1 MRPIHSKSI
10 AFAVIAT
17 VIVTSCSSAEDSSR
31 RSLNSVT
38 CFESVEAKE
47 AARLEAQRA
56 YEQTIPTTT
65 VPVVTLN
72 TPELFDASGEPAV
85 LQSADGS
92 SNLVGG
98 GYRVPAYIRATDDS
112 STTST
117 TTDSPSSTV
126 APTTS
131 SSTPTT
137 ANTEEDS
144 PTTTDEDV
152 TTNSV
157 ESETTTTSV
166 ESETPTTDAPPVIS
180 SGDDPREAALAALQ
194 ALIEVPICSE
204 IENVNEDP
212 SLNEEDGSDEFG
224 DEQDQAREC
233 EVSVVFNADGTATI
247 DICDAAD
254 WFSATG
260 KFTMSLPWMGV
271 PLTVPAGG
279 AGFELTAYVGNV
291 IVFAQQIDPPGPF
304 ETSSTYY
311 VSGDGHGNEVP
322 VTVAQQSEDGETC
335 SIDTNNGN
343 VSVNCEEFVYAYFIT
358 VSPDGEG
365 RTMAGVSSSL
375 FSQAGAQSMSM
386 RVWTMSNVIVFD
398 QEISPDNIYEFFVPI
413 DDAEPQEEGGDQSD
427 ELFGGIISPAVD
439 TKFSASLESDGEM
452 FMQFYASCD
461 QQEISATLTNKSTLL
476 VETLQVMPSNVLNE
490 GLCGVWIYG
499 GATAGDYEVEI
510 QATTDHFINW
520 NSNVNLTAVSGS
532 GSLEFEM
539 TGMPVTASQQYS
551 ITLQNGGWV
560 RIQGNS
566 NSECGPDVVDPYLLI
581 LDTDGRE
588 MARDDDGASTQSNCN
603 SAVITVYLSA
613 GKTYTIVATTIDIA
627 YAEDLAEENATRT
640 NAPVDYVLLVGSPVV
655 TNENQ
660 IVADSPPVGVEIGPG
675 EPIADSTVSSVA
687 NQLPNQGVASA
698 SPLPTAS
705 LTSSDLAAEIPATVI
720 SADVTTMVCSRTC
733 IDNLFEIAEIQ
744 DGFLTISIGGSEV
757 VVSRSDQLVKI
768 PLSSGRQVLKVVGKS
783 ADGATSKSYSAP
795 IVRVTP
801 RFAAPAKTGP
811 TPLYPAKSGQS
822 ERLPLSWPWV
832 ATVLIALIGVGT
844 LLKRRATTR

>member
-1 MRPIHSKSI
+1 
-10 AFAVIAT
+10 
-17 VIVTSCSSAEDSSR
+17 
-31 RSLNSVT
+31 
-38 CFESVEAKE
+38 
-47 AARLEAQRA
+47 
-56 YEQTIPTTT
+56 
-65 VPVVTLN
+65 LN

-85 LQSADGS
+85 LQSAEGGS

-98 GYRVPAYIRATDDS
+98 GYRVPAYLRATDDT

-117 TTDSPSSTV
+117 TTSSSSSTV
-126 APTTS
+126 APSTT

-137 ANTEEDS
+137 PNTEQDS

-166 ESETPTTDAPPVIS
+166 ESETPTTEAPPAVT
-180 SGDDPREAALAALQ
+180 SGGDPREAALAALQ
-194 ALIEVPICSE
+194 ALIEVPLCSE
-204 IENVNEDP
+204 IENVSQD
-212 SLNEEDGSDEFG
+212 SLSSEEEGSDESG
-224 DEQDQAREC
+224 DEQAQSREC
-233 EVSVVFNADGTATI
+233 EVNVVFNADGTATI

-254 WFSATG
+254 WFGAVG
-260 KFTMSLPWMGV
+260 KFTLYVPWMGL
-271 PLTVPAGG
+271 PLTVPANGS
-279 AGFELTAYVGNV
+279 GFELTVYVGDV

-311 VSGDGHGNEVP
+311 VTGDEQGTEVP

-335 SIDTNNGN
+335 SLDTTNGN
-343 VSVNCEEFVYAYFIT
+343 VYVNCEEFVYAYFFT
-358 VSPDGEG
+358 VSPDGES
-365 RTMAGVSSSL
+365 RTMAGVSNSL

-386 RVWTMSNVIVFD
+386 RIWTMSNVIVFD

-413 DDAEPQEEGGDQSD
+413 DGAEPQEEGDDQSD

-439 TKFSASLESDGEM
+439 TKFSASLESDGQM

-461 QQEISATLTNKSTLL
+461 QQEISATLTNESNLL
-476 VETLQVMPSNVLNE
+476 AETLQVMPSNVLNE

-499 GATAGDYEVEI
+499 EAAAGDYEVEI
-510 QATTDHFINW
+510 QATTDHFIYW

-532 GSLEFEM
+532 GSLEFQM

-566 NSECGPDVVDPYLLI
+566 NAECGPDVVDPYLLI

-588 MARDDDGASTQSNCN
+588 MARDDDGASIESNCN
-603 SAVITVYLSA
+603 SAMITVFLSA

-627 YAEDLAEENATRT
+627 YADELAEENATRT
-640 NAPVDYVLLVGSPVV
+640 NAPVDYVLLVGSPLV

-660 IVADSPPVGVEIGPG
+660 IVADSPPVGVEIGSG
-675 EPIADSTVSSVA
+675 EPIADSAVSSVVG
-687 NQLPNQGVASA
+687 QLPNQGIGSA
-698 SPLPTAS
+698 SPLPTTSLAS
-705 LTSSDLAAEIPATVI
+705 SELAAEIPATVI
-720 SADVTTMVCSRTC
+720 SADVTTMVCSKTC
-733 IDNLFEIAEIQ
+733 IENLFEIADIQ
-744 DGFLTISIGGSEV
+744 DGSLTISIGESEV
-757 VVSRSDQLVKI
+757 AVSRSDQLVKI
-768 PLSSGRQVLKVVGKS
+768 PLSSGRQVLKVVAKS

-795 IVRVTP
+795 IIRVTP
-801 RFAAPAKTGP
+801 KFAAPNKTGP

-832 ATVLIALIGVGT
+832 VAVMIALIGVGT
-844 LLKRRATTR
+844 LLKRRATKS